1 LTAADG
7 AGARSLDGAKAR
19 EYIVGVDIGGTF
31 TDLVALDPSTGEVLL
46 AKTPTV
52 PGALEDGLANGLR
65 ELRSFGDVVLGEV
78 RHGTTAVTNALLE
91 RRFVRTALLC
101 TAGFRDVLERRRL
114 WREHLFGH
122 DWERP
127 KTLIPRHLR
136 LEVSERMGSRGEVV
150 RPLDEAEVR
159 AIAAELRDQ
168 QVESVAVSY
177 LFSFLNA
184 EHEQRTAAI
193 LAEELPGVPVSLS
206 SEIMPEIHEYERTS
220 TTAIN
225 ALVAPIVERYLGRVD
240 QALQAEEVRGPLRM
254 VRSDGLLMSPE
265 VASREPVRLVMS
277 GPAAGVQGAV
287 RLGRRL
293 GWDNIITLDMG
304 GTSTDVSL
312 IWRGEAL
319 RSAETDIE
327 WNIPVSSTQIDI
339 ASIGA
344 GGGSI
349 AAVAAGGELTVGPES
364 AGAAPGPAC
373 YRRGGLDPTVT
384 DALAALGVFPENLL
398 GGDFALDVGAAH
410 DVLRSGV
417 PIYDDTV
424 VAADAIV
431 YVTLHKMA
439 LLIREATINRGYDPR
454 ECTLFCFGGA
464 GGAFAADVARE
475 LGIGT
480 AYIPPAASVFSA
492 LGAALSQVGY
502 EAVKSLFTRLERL
515 DLAQLEDAVADV
527 EARAGEALVRDALPV
542 SSVRTQVNLKYRSQP
557 QAVSV
562 TLEGDGPIGE
572 RLDAAIH
579 RFHDE
584 HHRLYAMRRD
594 EEPID
599 LVSVSSTAMG
609 PDSSDWPLAALRRKA
624 DAAAV
629 EHPRR
634 TWRRRG
640 EVLTDVPVVD
650 LAALRDGETAV
661 HEGPCFIQD
670 AFTTIAVPPDVTA
683 RVDPLGG
690 VSLEV

>member
-1 LTAADG
+1 MSAD
-7 AGARSLDGAKAR
+7 
-19 EYIVGVDIGGTF
+19 EHVVGVDIGGTF

-52 PGALEDGLANGLR
+52 PGALEQGLANGLR
-65 ELRSFGDVVLGEV
+65 DLRAFGDVRLGEV

-91 RRFVRTALLC
+91 RRFARTALLC
-101 TAGFRDVLERRRL
+101 TAGFRDILERRRL

-136 LEVSERMGSRGEVV
+136 LEVTERMGARGEVV
-150 RPLDEAEVR
+150 TALDDAEVR
-159 AIAAELRDQ
+159 AIAAELRRDG
-168 QVESVAVSY
+168 VESVAVAY
-177 LFSFLNA
+177 LFSFRNA
-184 EHEQRTAAI
+184 EHELRTAAI
-193 LAEELPGVPVSLS
+193 LAEELPGIPVSLS
-206 SEIMPEIHEYERTS
+206 SQIMPEIHEYERTS

-225 ALVAPIVERYLGRVD
+225 ALVAPVIEQYLGRVD
-240 QALQAEEVRGPLRM
+240 HALRAEQVRGPLRM

-265 VASREPVRLVMS
+265 VAAREPVRLVMS

-293 GWDNIITLDMG
+293 GWENIITLDMG

-319 RSAETDIE
+319 RTAETDIE
-327 WNIPVSSTQIDI
+327 WNVPVSSTQIDI

-349 AAVAAGGELTVGPES
+349 AGVAAGGELTVGPQS

-373 YRRGGLDPTVT
+373 YGRGGTDATVT
-384 DALAALGVFPENLL
+384 DALAVLGVFPENLL
-398 GGDFALDVGAAH
+398 GGDFALDVDAAH
-410 DVLRSGV
+410 EALRTGV
-417 PIYDDTV
+417 PIYPDTV
-424 VAADAIV
+424 AAADAIAF
-431 YVTLHKMA
+431 VTLHKMA
-439 LLIREATINRGYDPR
+439 MLIREATINRGYDPR

-464 GGAFAADVARE
+464 GGAFAADLARE

-502 EAVKSLFTRLERL
+502 QAVKSVVGRLERM
-515 DLAQLEDAVADV
+515 DPAELERALADV
-527 EARAGEALVRDALPV
+527 QARAGEALLRDRLPV
-542 SSVRTQVNLKYRSQP
+542 SGLRAEVNLKYRSQP
-557 QAVSV
+557 HAVSV
-562 TLEGDGPIGE
+562 TLGDDGPIAA
-572 RLDAAIH
+572 RLDAAVG

-594 EEPID
+594 DEPID
-599 LVSVSSTAMG
+599 LVSVSATAMG
-609 PDSSDWPLAALRRKA
+609 PDSGEWPLTALRRSA
-624 DAAAV
+624 GASAV
-629 EHPRR
+629 EHAAR
-634 TWRRRG
+634 TWRRHG
-640 EVLTDVPVVD
+640 TVLTDVPVID
-650 LAALRDGETAV
+650 LAAARDGATAV
-661 HEGPCFIQD
+661 HAGPCFVQD
-670 AFTTIAVPPDVTA
+670 AFTTIAVPPDVSA
-683 RVDPLGG
+683 HIDALGG

>member
-1 LTAADG
+1 MSANVNG
-7 AGARSLDGAKAR
+7 AER
-19 EYIVGVDIGGTF
+19 IVGVDIGGTF

-65 ELRSFGDVVLGEV
+65 ELRSFGGVRLGEV

-101 TAGFRDVLERRRL
+101 TSGFRDVLERRRL

-136 LEVSERMGSRGEVV
+136 LEVTERIGSRGEVV
-150 RPLDEAEVR
+150 RPIDDAELR
-159 AIAAELRDQ
+159 AIAAELRREE
-168 QVESVAVSY
+168 VESVAVSY
-177 LFSFLNA
+177 LFSFLNP
-184 EHEQRTAAI
+184 EHERRTAEI
-193 LAEELPGVPVSLS
+193 LAEELPGIPVSLS

-225 ALVAPIVERYLGRVD
+225 ALVAPIVERYLARVD

-254 VRSDGLLMSPE
+254 VRSDGLLMSPA
-265 VASREPVRLVMS
+265 VAAREPVRLVMS

-293 GWDNIITLDMG
+293 GWDNIVTLDMG

-312 IWRGEAL
+312 IWEGQPL

-349 AAVAAGGELTVGPES
+349 ASVAPGGELAVGPQS

-373 YRRGGLDPTVT
+373 YGRGGTQPTVT
-384 DALAALGVFPENLL
+384 DALAVLGVLPETLL
-398 GGDFALDVGAAH
+398 GGGFGLDIDAATTALREG
-410 DVLRSGV
+410 L
-417 PIYDDTV
+417 PIYDDA
-424 VAADAIV
+424 VAAAEAV
-431 YVTLHKMA
+431 AYVTLHKMA

-464 GGAFAADVARE
+464 SGAFAADVARE

-502 EAVKSLFTRLERL
+502 EAVRSLFTRLERL
-515 DLAQLEDAVADV
+515 DAAELGRAVRDV
-527 EARAGEALVRDALPV
+527 EARAAEALLHDGLPV
-542 SSVRTQVNLKYRSQP
+542 ETLRTEVDLKYRSQP
-557 QAVSV
+557 HAVSV
-562 TLEGDGPIGE
+562 ALEGEGPIE
-572 RLDAAIH
+572 QRMEAAIR

-599 LVSVSSTAMG
+599 LVSVSATAMG
-609 PDSSDWPLAALRRKA
+609 PDSGDWPLTALRRKA
-624 DAAAV
+624 DDAAAD
-629 EHPRR
+629 PAPR
-634 TWRRRG
+634 TWRREG
-640 EVLTDVPVVD
+640 AVLTGVPVVN
-650 LAALRDGETAV
+650 LAARAGGETTTY
-661 HEGPCFIQD
+661 EGPCFIED
-670 AFTTIAVPPDVTA
+670 AFTTIAVPPNVTA
-683 RVDPLGG
+683 RVDALGG
-690 VSLEV
+690 VYLEV

>member
-1 LTAADG
+1 MSATPP
-7 AGARSLDGAKAR
+7 
-19 EYIVGVDIGGTF
+19 EHIVGVDIGGTF

-52 PGALEDGLANGLR
+52 PGALESGLANGLH
-65 ELRSFGDVVLGEV
+65 ELRSFGGVRLGEV

-91 RRFVRTALLC
+91 RRFARTALLC

-150 RPLDEAEVR
+150 CPLDEAELR
-159 AIAAELRDQ
+159 SIAAELRREG
-168 QVESVAVSY
+168 VESVAVSY

-193 LAEELPGVPVSLS
+193 LAEELPGIPVSLS

-225 ALVAPIVERYLGRVD
+225 ALVAPIIDRYLGRVD
-240 QALQAEEVRGPLRM
+240 EALRAEEVRGPLRM

-277 GPAAGVQGAV
+277 GPAAGVQGAI
-287 RLGRRL
+287 RLGRRM

-312 IWRGEAL
+312 IWQGEAL

-327 WNIPVSSTQIDI
+327 WNIPVSSSQIDI

-349 AAVAAGGELTVGPES
+349 AAVAPGGELTVGPRS

-373 YRRGGLDPTVT
+373 YGRGGTEPTVT
-384 DALAALGVFPENLL
+384 DALAVLGVFPENLL
-398 GGDFALDVGAAH
+398 GGSFALDTGAAH
-410 DVLRSGV
+410 DALRRSV
-417 PIYDDTV
+417 PIYDDTIA
-424 VAADAIV
+424 AADAIV

-439 LLIREATINRGYDPR
+439 VLIREATVNRGYDPR

-480 AYIPPAASVFSA
+480 AYMPPAASVFSA

-502 EAVKSLFTRLERL
+502 QAVKSLVTRLERL
-515 DLAQLEDAVADV
+515 DPAELERAVAEV
-527 EARAGEALVRDALPV
+527 AARARDALLRDGLTAT
-542 SSVRTQVNLKYRSQP
+542 SARTEVNLKYRTQP
-557 QAVSV
+557 HPVSV
-562 TLEGDGPIGE
+562 TLDGDGPIAE
-572 RLDAAIH
+572 RLAAAVR

-594 EEPID
+594 GEPID
-599 LVSVSSTAMG
+599 LVSVSSTAVG
-609 PDSSDWPLAALRRKA
+609 PDSGDWPLTALRRKA
-624 DAAAV
+624 DAAAADAA
-629 EHPRR
+629 PR
-634 TWRRRG
+634 TWRRHG
-640 EVLTDVPVVD
+640 TVLTDVPVID
-650 LAALRDGETAV
+650 LAAARGAERV

-670 AFTTIAVPPDVTA
+670 AFTTIAVPPGVTA
-683 RVDPLGG
+683 NVDPLGG